1 MNGRKKHTEREQE
14 REKRENKEERVY
26 IEHEGNTGR
35 KRCVF
40 VWFVVV

>member
-1 MNGRKKHTEREQE
+1 MNGRKKHTERE

-35 KRCVF
+35 KRCF
-40 VWFVVV
+40 CVVCCGVV